1 MAVGITTGRPQ
12 KIVPVAVAVILDSD
26 RNRVLLQR
34 REHTSGVEGM
44 DGMWE
49 MPGGKIEFGEQPVE
63 TVVREIKEELGIDIV
78 VIRLIGVRTNVWKW
92 PDHDGHCLLIGYE
105 CRVSASF
112 KSNGTQR
119 WFLIDNLN
127 YSTTLPGTREFIA
140 AARR

>member
-1 MAVGITTGRPQ
+1 MERPQ

-34 REHTSGVEGM
+34 RGHTTGVEGM

-49 MPGGKIEFGEQPVE
+49 MPGGKVEFGEQPVE
-63 TVVREIKEELGIDIV
+63 TVVREIQEELGIDIV

-105 CRVSASF
+105 CRVSQLKYF
-112 KSNGTQR
+112 VPNETQR
-119 WFLIDNLN
+119 WFWVANLN
-127 YSTTLPGTREFIA
+127 YSTTLPGTREFIE